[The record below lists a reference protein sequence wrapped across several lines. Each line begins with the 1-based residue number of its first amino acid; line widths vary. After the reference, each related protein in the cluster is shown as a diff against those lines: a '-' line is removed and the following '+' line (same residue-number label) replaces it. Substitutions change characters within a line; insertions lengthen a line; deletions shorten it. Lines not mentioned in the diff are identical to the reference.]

1 MSVEIE
7 EKRPLSERLQDT
19 FRLNVIEE
27 ETLKEVKSFRF
38 TLMNIY
44 ALFATAFLILAIII
58 VSLIFFTPIKRLV
71 PGFGDIKE
79 NREFVE
85 LSRQV
90 AQLEE
95 ELETQQVYT
104 NGLMNMLSGGEVSQL
119 NIPNISPLPIDTAA
133 QVKPSANLKIGEV
146 AESKQVQDLSRL
158 VFIPPVKGSIS
169 AYFSRAIDH
178 LGVDVLAEKDTPIKA
193 VSDGIV
199 ITSDWTLETGNTIGI
214 QHDNNL
220 VSFYKHNSVLL
231 KKTGDYVTAGEA
243 IAIIGNT
250 GTLSDGPH
258 LHFELWYNGKAIDP
272 RQVINFSN

>member
-1 MSVEIE
+1 MKPIQRELRYNIV
-7 EKRPLSERLQDT
+7 LSFKVCRNLQHTSLIRLVT
-19 FRLNVIEE
+19 SSTV
-27 ETLKEVKSFRF
+27 
-38 TLMNIY
+38 
-44 ALFATAFLILAIII
+44 LFIII
-58 VSLIFFTPIKRLV
+58 VSLVFFTPIKRLV

-90 AQLEE
+90 SQLEE

-104 NGLMNMLSGGEVSQL
+104 NGLMNMLSGGEVTQL
-119 NIPNISPLPIDTAA
+119 NIPNVGQIAIDTTQAA
-133 QVKPSANLKIGEV
+133 KPSANLKIGEV
-146 AESKQVQDLSRL
+146 AASKQVQDLNRL

-178 LGVDVLAEKDTPIKA
+178 LGVDVLAAKDTPIKA
-193 VSDGIV
+193 VTDGIV

-272 RQVINFSN
+272 RQLINFSN

>member
-1 MSVEIE
+1 MSLELE

-19 FRLNVIEE
+19 FRLNVIED
-27 ETLKEVKSFRF
+27 ETLREVKSYRF

-44 ALFATAFLILAIII
+44 VIFASIFFVLFIII
-58 VSLIFFTPIKRLV
+58 VSLVFFTPIKRLV

-90 AQLEE
+90 SQLEE

-104 NGLMNMLSGGEVSQL
+104 NGLMNMLSGGEVTQL
-119 NIPNISPLPIDTAA
+119 NIPNVGQIAIDTTQAA
-133 QVKPSANLKIGEV
+133 KPSANLKIGEV
-146 AESKQVQDLSRL
+146 AASKQVQDLNRL

-178 LGVDVLAEKDTPIKA
+178 LGVDVLAAKDTPIKA
-193 VSDGIV
+193 VTDGIV

-272 RQVINFSN
+272 RQLINFSN